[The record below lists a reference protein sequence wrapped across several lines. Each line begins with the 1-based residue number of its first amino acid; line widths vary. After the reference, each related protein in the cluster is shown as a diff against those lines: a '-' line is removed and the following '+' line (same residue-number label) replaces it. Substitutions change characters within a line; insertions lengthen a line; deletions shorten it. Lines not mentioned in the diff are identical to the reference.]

1 MPSGWGTDKFRRPV
15 IGFTETLINGANG
28 TYRERGEYAQFMFK
42 ALVVAMDT
50 QGGKLETPSG
60 LPEGG
65 SLWQQVEY
73 PNGKTDQYEVA
84 NPETGKVNVGPRN
97 PKNSVKARII
107 SNSVDD
113 FVDDDDLRVY
123 WPLLPGVDNPGA
135 GEVVYV
141 VFEDETMNHGLWL
154 CRAPLNGE
162 LDTANQILMPAEVE
176 GKPSL
181 SSKFGD
187 TGAAGGTGSS
197 SAGTVSPKKD
207 RFRLSR
213 KFVDMPR

>member
-1 MPSGWGTDKFRRPV
+1 MSSGWTNEKFRRPA
-15 IGFTETLINGANG
+15 ISFAETLTKGANG
-28 TYRERGEYAQFMFK
+28 TYRERDEYVQFMFK

-50 QGGKLETPSG
+50 QGGKLETPDG
-60 LPEGG
+60 YPEGDA
-65 SLWQQVEY
+65 LYQEVTY
-73 PNGKTDQYEVA
+73 PNGKKDSYTILGEA
-84 NPETGKVNVGPRN
+84 GRINVGPRN

-107 SNSVDD
+107 SNGVDQ

-154 CRAPLNGE
+154 SRAPLNGE
-162 LDTANQILMPAEVE
+162 LDTPNQILMPADVS

-181 SSKFGD
+181 VSAFP
-187 TGAAGGTGSS
+187 GGPPT
-197 SAGTVSPKKD
+197 SAGSPGAVTAVKD
-207 RFRLSR
+207 RFRLTR
-213 KFVDMPR
+213 KFVDVPR